1 MAPPQSVLV
10 TGASSGIGRAVAE
23 ELHRRGFS
31 VVAAARCLDSLDG
44 LPCASKV
51 ELDVTNDTSVRHAVA
66 AAGPIEVLINNA
78 GIGSGGP
85 AEHLPLE
92 ETVRQM
98 DTNYFGCVRLTR
110 AVLPQMRRRGSGT
123 IVSLSSM
130 SAKIPWPF
138 GGSYAASK
146 AAVDSYSEALRFEV
160 APFGIRVLI
169 IEPGKIA
176 TNFGARFQIHG
187 GEDDAYQPLST
198 AWGHQ
203 FTMPA
208 PGPGLVADALANA
221 LGDPDA
227 PSHITVGEDAAELLA
242 LRRRL
247 PSREFDQRF
256 AAYFGLQTS
265 GADRSGAD
273 PYASWTDGGEKQ

>member
-1 MAPPQSVLV
+1 MTPPQTALI

-31 VVAAARCLDSLDG
+31 VIAAARHLDSLGD
-44 LPCASKV
+44 LPCANKV
-51 ELDVTNDTSVRHAVA
+51 ELDVTSDASVRDATA

-78 GIGSGGP
+78 GVGAGGP

-98 DTNYFGCVRLTR
+98 DTNFFGVVRLSR
-110 AVLPQMRRRGSGT
+110 AVLPQMRQRGSGT
-123 IVSLSSM
+123 IINLSSM
-130 SAKIPWPF
+130 SARIPWLF

-169 IEPGKIA
+169 VAPGKIA
-176 TNFGARFQIHG
+176 TNFGARFKIHG
-187 GEDDAYQPLST
+187 SEDGAYQSLSSS
-198 AWGHQ
+198 WGQQ
-203 FTMPA
+203 FTVPA
-208 PGPGLVADALANA
+208 PGPELVADAVANA
-221 LGDPDA
+221 LADPHA
-227 PSHITVGEDAAELLA
+227 PSHITVGEDATELMS

-247 PSREFDQRF
+247 TGREFDQRF
-256 AAYFGLQTS
+256 AAYFGLDTVATNLS
-265 GADRSGAD
+265 APR
-273 PYASWTDGGEKQ
+273 PDGGEAL

>member
-1 MAPPQSVLV
+1 MAAPRSALV

-31 VVAAARCLDSLDG
+31 VVAAARRLDSIDG
-44 LPCASKV
+44 LRCARKV
-51 ELDVTNDTSVRHAVA
+51 ELDVTSDTSVRHAVA
-66 AAGPIEVLINNA
+66 AAGSIEILVNNA

-98 DTNYFGCVRLTR
+98 DTNFFGVVRLTK
-110 AVLPQMRRRGSGT
+110 AVLPQMRRRASGT
-123 IVSLSSM
+123 IVNISSM
-130 SAKIPWPF
+130 SAKIPWLF
-138 GGSYAASK
+138 AGSYAASK

-160 APFGIRVLI
+160 APFGIRVLVV
-169 IEPGKIA
+169 EPGKIA

-187 GEDDAYQPLST
+187 GEDDAYEPLSS

-203 FTMPA
+203 FTIPA
-208 PGPGLVADALANA
+208 PGPGLVADAVANA
-221 LGDPDA
+221 LGQPDA
-227 PSHITVGEDAAELLA
+227 PSHIAVGEDATELLA

-247 PSREFDQRF
+247 ADREFDQRF
-256 AAYFGLQTS
+256 AAYFGLDTS
-265 GADRSGAD
+265 RAD
-273 PYASWTDGGEKQ
+273 ASAPRTDGGEAR

>member
-1 MAPPQSVLV
+1 MAAPRSALV

-31 VVAAARCLDSLDG
+31 VVAAARRLDSIDG
-44 LPCASKV
+44 LRCARKV
-51 ELDVTNDTSVRHAVA
+51 ELDVTSDTSVRHAVA
-66 AAGPIEVLINNA
+66 AAGSIEILVNNA

-98 DTNYFGCVRLTR
+98 DTNFFGVVRLTR
-110 AVLPQMRRRGSGT
+110 AVLPQMRRRASGT
-123 IVSLSSM
+123 IVNISSM
-130 SAKIPWPF
+130 SAKIPWLF
-138 GGSYAASK
+138 AGSYAASK

-160 APFGIRVLI
+160 APFGIRVLVV
-169 IEPGKIA
+169 EPGKIA

-187 GEDDAYQPLST
+187 GEDDAYEPLSS

-203 FTMPA
+203 FTIPA
-208 PGPGLVADALANA
+208 PGPGLVADAVANA
-221 LGDPDA
+221 LGQPDA
-227 PSHITVGEDAAELLA
+227 PSHIAVGEDATELLA

-247 PSREFDQRF
+247 ADREFDQRF
-256 AAYFGLQTS
+256 AAYFGLDTS
-265 GADRSGAD
+265 RAD
-273 PYASWTDGGEKQ
+273 ASAPRTDGGEAR

>member
-1 MAPPQSVLV
+1 MAAPRSVLV
-10 TGASSGIGRAVAE
+10 TGASGGIGRAVAE

-31 VVAAARCLDSLDG
+31 VVAAARRLDSLDG
-44 LPCASKV
+44 LLCARKV
-51 ELDVTNDTSVRHAVA
+51 ELDVTSDTSVRNAVA
-66 AAGPIEVLINNA
+66 AAGSIGILVNNA

-98 DTNYFGCVRLTR
+98 DTNFFGVVRLTR
-110 AVLPQMRRRGSGT
+110 AVLPQMRRRASGT
-123 IVSLSSM
+123 IVNISSM
-130 SAKIPWPF
+130 SAKIPWLF
-138 GGSYAASK
+138 AGSYAASK

-160 APFGIRVLI
+160 APFGIRVLVV
-169 IEPGKIA
+169 EPGKIA
-176 TNFGARFQIHG
+176 TDFGPRFQMHG
-187 GEDDAYQPLST
+187 REDDAYEPLSS

-208 PGPGLVADALANA
+208 PGPNLVADAVANA

-227 PSHITVGEDAAELLA
+227 PSHIAVGEDATELLA

-247 PSREFDQRF
+247 ADREFDERF
-256 AAYFGLQTS
+256 AAYFGLEAS
-265 GADRSGAD
+265 SAD
-273 PYASWTDGGEKQ
+273 PSAPRTDGGEAR